1 MFNRYAK
8 NIDEII
14 LNSYMDLCVKFQ
26 MPDDAVSMYE
36 MVKDASVGLD
46 EEGQ

>member
-8 NIDEII
+8 HIDEII

-26 MPDDAVSMYE
+26 MPDDAIQMYE
-36 MVKDASVGLD
+36 MVKDFSFRQD
-46 EEGQ
+46 ESE